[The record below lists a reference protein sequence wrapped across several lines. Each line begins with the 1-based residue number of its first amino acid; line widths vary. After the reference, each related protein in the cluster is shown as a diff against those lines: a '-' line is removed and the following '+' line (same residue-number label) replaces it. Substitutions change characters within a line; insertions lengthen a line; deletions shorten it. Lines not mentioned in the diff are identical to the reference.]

1 MKQIVLA
8 LCIFANLA
16 CCKCT
21 RSEYID
27 KMTDEKKSYIVCQAE
42 GGDVGGVFYL
52 YDYKQN
58 LARKRI
64 SDINETMYAV
74 FALPNGIKLKHQIL
88 KEEHDFQEIKMRA
101 DKNSFFKKTALIL
114 DDHTIGVHFTQDQ
127 IKELVSGKRIL
138 IQYQNGEKAE
148 IGELDISDLRKYY

>member
-1 MKQIVLA
+1 MKKIVLT
-8 LCIFANLA
+8 LCIFVNLA

-42 GGDVGGVFYL
+42 GEDIGGVFYL

-58 LARKRI
+58 LVREKI
-64 SDINETMYAV
+64 SDIKETMYAV
-74 FALPNGIKLKHQIL
+74 FALPNGVKLKYQIL
-88 KEEHDFQEIKMRA
+88 KEGRHFQEIKIRV
-101 DKNSFFKKTALIL
+101 DKNSFFKKMALIL
-114 DDHTIGVHFTQDQ
+114 DDHAIGVHFTQDE
-127 IKELVSGKRIL
+127 IKEVVGGKQIL

-148 IGELDISDLRKYY
+148 IGGLDISDLRKYY